1 MSWSIGL
8 ISVGMSPFSFFTQ
21 GRAVRW
27 LYSAS
32 SSWPSCGLRAERP
45 SAYWTVGLTPDNQV
59 RPKKQAWSG
68 LGSRAR
74 HLWML
79 YWLLGKLITCLEE
92 SEMCLASDH
101 VVIVRVHWHRRGL
114 RHVHHRPD
122 DSDLPRHLHGI
133 QREPTDPQPRPGHP
147 QLSWDAGHVR
157 GAAGGE
163 IQLSHQRRK
172 RLRE

>member
-1 MSWSIGL
+1 MALFCFIILTTVWIAGREALSIL
-8 ISVGMSPFSFFTQ
+8 D
-21 GRAVRW
+21 
-27 LYSAS
+27 
-32 SSWPSCGLRAERP
+32 CGAHARP
-45 SAYWTVGLTPDNQV
+45 PG
-59 RPKKQAWSG
+59 KKQACSG

-79 YWLLGKLITCLEE
+79 HWLLGKLITCLEE
-92 SEMCLASDH
+92 SEMHLEETFLKMASDR

-133 QREPTDPQPRPGHP
+133 QREPTDPQPRLGQP
-147 QLSWDAGHVR
+147 QLSWDARHVR

-163 IQLSHQRRK
+163 IQLSHQRGK